1 MSPDPTP
8 IANQGRRRCR
18 ELAVEFPDGPTAEMI
33 RDMQDDLLQQL
44 RDLNE

>member
-1 MSPDPTP
+1 
-8 IANQGRRRCR
+8 
-18 ELAVEFPDGPTAEMI
+18 LAVEFPDGPTAEMI